1 VIHVAE
7 KIADLRGITAA
18 EVARA
23 STDNF
28 FKLFSKIKK

>member
-7 KIADLRGITAA
+7 KIADLRGIPVA

-23 STDNF
+23 STENF
-28 FKLFSKIKK
+28 FRLFNKIKK

>member
-1 VIHVAE
+1 MWP
-7 KIADLRGITAA
+7 KIADLRGITVA

-28 FKLFSKIKK
+28 FNLFNKIKK

>member
-7 KIADLRGITAA
+7 KIADLRGITVA
-18 EVARA
+18 EVAQA

-28 FKLFSKIKK
+28 FRLFNKIKK